1 MIEIVQLAC
10 LQDNYGFLL
19 HEPES
24 GTTASIDTP
33 DPQAI
38 LTELSAR
45 NWDLHYIWNTHHHW
59 DHIGGNEAL
68 QKATNC
74 KILGPAHDGIR
85 GLDKKLQEG
94 DQVQLGKT
102 SFSVLEIGG
111 HTKGHIGYYSAD
123 EAVAFVG
130 DTLFSMGCGRLF
142 EGTPTQMW
150 QSLQKLAAL
159 PQQTKIYCAHEYT
172 EQNTRFALSIDTNNP
187 ALKKRADEVATLR
200 KQGKPTIP
208 TNIAQELA
216 TNPFLR
222 AKNADDFARIRKAKD
237 NF

>member
-38 LTELSAR
+38 LTALAER

-68 QKATNC
+68 QKATHC
-74 KILGPAHDGIR
+74 KIFGPAHDGIR

-94 DQVQLGKT
+94 DKVQLGKT

-150 QSLQKLAAL
+150 QSLQKLMRL
-159 PQQTKIYCAHEYT
+159 PKQTKIYCAHEYT
-172 EQNTRFALSIDTNNP
+172 EQNARFALSIDTNNP
-187 ALKKRADEVATLR
+187 ALKKRADEVTKLR